1 MINTANTALSAF
13 EKAAGEVAKFARA
26 GEVSIEQINAV
37 LSNVDETIRAARRM
51 YFADKRDPKKVEAAV
66 KKAAATRKRT
76 AKRHKEIEKEV
87 HAWWAERNRRVD
99 AGYLPE
105 EVCNN
110 RGEPDPKY
118 YVFDYTDERSG
129 GYRIYKLRPE
139 WRDVAGL
146 NHVRT
151 HI

>member
-1 MINTANTALSAF
+1 MMNAANTALSAL
-13 EKAAGEVAKFARA
+13 EKAAAEVAKFAR
-26 GEVSIEQINAV
+26 GGKVSTEQINDV
-37 LSNVDETIRAARRM
+37 LFNVDETIRAARRM
-51 YFADKRDPKKVEAAV
+51 HFADKRDPKKVKAAV

-76 AKRHKEIEKEV
+76 AKRHKEIVKEV
-87 HAWWAERNRRVD
+87 HAQWAERNRRAA

-110 RGEPDPKY
+110 KGEPNPEY